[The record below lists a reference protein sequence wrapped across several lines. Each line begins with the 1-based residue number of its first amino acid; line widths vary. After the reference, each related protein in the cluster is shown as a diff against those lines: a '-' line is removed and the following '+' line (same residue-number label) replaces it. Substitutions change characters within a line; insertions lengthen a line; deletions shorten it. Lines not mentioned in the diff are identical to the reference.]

1 MMRNESRFVMIY
13 LSCAFSLMLFFMSL
27 IFHVLGYWVIGLLG
41 YWVIGLLGY
50 WVIGEEG
57 IIEFIKTN
65 IHIYLKM
72 AGLGFIAGFI
82 LWLFKIR

>member
-27 IFHVLGYWVIGLLG
+27 IFHVLGYWVSGG
-41 YWVIGLLGY
+41 
-50 WVIGEEG
+50 EG
-57 IIEFIKTN
+57 IIEFIKNN

>member
-1 MMRNESRFVMIY
+1 MF
-13 LSCAFSLMLFFMSL
+13 L
-27 IFHVLGYWVIGLLG
+27 
-41 YWVIGLLGY
+41 VIGLLGY